1 MDYIQKKTADHAVE
15 HFLLKAAD
23 QEVSLPWDRFEGQ
36 LPECGF
42 CEAGLSCRDCLQ
54 GPCISHPFRDTNK
67 VGVCGKD
74 KDTLAVQSLLR
85 LVLKGTMVLLDQA
98 SEFATEVATGAI
110 DSKDKAKAE
119 KFAKD
124 IRSLLN
130 DGDAEAI
137 KTLPKDL
144 VEKWSEIGI
153 LPEGIA
159 RDLLKASQK
168 LEGGVSGVEHT
179 LLWTFKSAL
188 SGYLAQWL
196 QGKLKQSVFGE
207 SGPTAVDVN
216 LGVLQTDT
224 PNIMFCGTFSPVL
237 KKQIAEKA
245 KEKNLNV
252 MGICSDPLIPPFTIS
267 PVSNYGSQDIALM
280 TGAVDLIVAGEHYV
294 NPSLKEVAKDWN
306 VKVVAVDGL
315 RAMTD
320 LTGFAEEIIV
330 KAQEA
335 FDIRRDVPRDIP
347 DAKESAI
354 LGFSPENLNIQKI
367 VDALD
372 NGTLKGIAIFAGSN
386 NIKYTQDNE
395 LTAIVETFLQNDI
408 LCLSDGDASVG
419 LAKYGFLNPKQEKKC
434 GEGIKS
440 LLSAMGDNVPL
451 VIDCNTTEFLLALA
465 EAGSKSLKDYSIAAY
480 FAEANRSTEVVK
492 AMAMV
497 AMGISTYFWPS
508 LPVTGSQKTMSALT
522 DFCNEMFGAKFNVV
536 TARIEAPAK
545 AKLFLNEIAA
555 PAKMSGKEW

>member
-23 QEVSLPWDRFEGQ
+23 QEVSLPWDRYEGQ

-67 VGVCGKD
+67 IGICGKD

-85 LVLKGTMVLLDQA
+85 LVLKGTMALLDQA
-98 SEFATEVATGAI
+98 SEFATEVANGAI
-110 DSKDKAKAE
+110 DPQDKENAEQIARDIQSLLTDGAPEAMKSLPEDLAKAW
-119 KFAKD
+119 
-124 IRSLLN
+124 
-130 DGDAEAI
+130 
-137 KTLPKDL
+137 T
-144 VEKWSEIGI
+144 EIGI

-168 LEGGVSGVEHT
+168 LEGGISGVEHT
-179 LLWTFKSAL
+179 LLWAFKSAL

-196 QGKLKQSVFGE
+196 QGKLKQSVFGS
-207 SGPTAVDVN
+207 SGPTAIDVN
-216 LGVLQTDT
+216 LGVLQKDT
-224 PNIMFCGTFSPVL
+224 PNILFCGTFSPVL
-237 KKQIAEKA
+237 RKRIAEQA
-245 KEKNLNV
+245 KEKNMNV
-252 MGICSDPLIPPFTIS
+252 LGVCSDPLLPPFTIS
-267 PVSNYGSQDIALM
+267 PVSNYGAQDIALM
-280 TGAVDLIVAGEHYV
+280 TGAIDLIVAGEHYV
-294 NPSLKEVAKDWN
+294 NPSLKEVAKEWN
-306 VKVVAVDGL
+306 VKVVPVDGL
-315 RAMTD
+315 KAMTD
-320 LTGFAEEIIV
+320 LAGLAEEIIV

-335 FDIRRDVPRDIP
+335 FDIRRDIPRDIP
-347 DAKESAI
+347 DAKESAT
-354 LGFSPENLNIQKI
+354 LGYSPESLDLQKI

-372 NGTLKGIAIFAGSN
+372 SGAINGIAVFAGSN
-386 NIKYTQDNE
+386 NIKYTQDKE
-395 LTAIVETFLQNDI
+395 LTTIVETFLAKNI

-419 LAKYGFLNPKQEKKC
+419 LAKYGFLDPKQEKNC
-434 GEGIKS
+434 GDGVKG
-440 LLSAMGDNVPL
+440 LLAALGDNVPS
-451 VIDCNTTEFLLALA
+451 VIDCDTTEFLLALSQA
-465 EAGSKSLKDYSIAAY
+465 ASKSIKEYPIVAY

-497 AMGISTYFWPS
+497 AMGVSTYFWPS

-522 DFCNEMFGAKFNVV
+522 DFCNKTFGAKFNVV

-545 AKLFLNEIAA
+545 AKLFLNEIDA